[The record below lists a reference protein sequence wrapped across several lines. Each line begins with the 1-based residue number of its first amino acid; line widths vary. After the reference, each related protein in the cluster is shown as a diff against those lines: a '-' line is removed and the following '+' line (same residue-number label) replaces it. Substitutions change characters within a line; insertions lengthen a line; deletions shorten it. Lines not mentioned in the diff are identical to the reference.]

1 MSERGSLIF
10 PFTAVLGQDE
20 LKNCLILAAVDSRI
34 SGVLALGDRGT
45 AKTTT
50 VRALGQLLTHHGLDM
65 PVVEL
70 PLGASEDRVLGTMD
84 VQKALNGDVAF
95 APGILSRAH
104 GGFLYIDEVNLLDNF
119 LVDVLLDVSAS
130 GINRVER
137 DGISHTHA
145 ARFVLVGSG
154 NPEEGDLRP
163 QLEDRFGLATAVR
176 TIREPAVRSEIVR
189 RRMLFDDDEPSFFK
203 QWAEREEQVAQRIL
217 AARSRLQEVH
227 TPPHV
232 LQQIVDVCVESGTVG
247 HRAEVVLARTA
258 RAMAALAGREEV
270 TRSDVIFAAVP
281 ALQHRMTDEPGT
293 RGASASSRVKLT
305 AARVLGLRAA

>member
-1 MSERGSLIF
+1 MTTPNSLIF
-10 PFTAVLGQDE
+10 PFTAVLGQEE
-20 LKNCLILAAVDSRI
+20 LKNCLILTAVDPSI

-45 AKTTT
+45 AKTTII
-50 VRALGQLLTHHGLDM
+50 RALGQLLTNHGLGM

-70 PLGASEDRVLGTMD
+70 PLGSSEDRVLGTMD
-84 VQKALNGDVAF
+84 LQKALNGDVAF

-104 GGFLYIDEVNLLDNF
+104 GGFLYIDEVNLLDDF

-130 GINRVER
+130 GVNRVER

-163 QLEDRFGLATAVR
+163 QLKDRFGLATEVR
-176 TIREPAVRSEIVR
+176 TIREAAVRAEIAR
-189 RRMLFDDDEPSFFK
+189 RRMLFDDDEPSFFH
-203 QWAEREEQVAQRIL
+203 QWSEREEQVAQRIL
-217 AARSRLQEVH
+217 AARTHLHSVH

-232 LQQIVDVCVESGTVG
+232 LQQIVEVCVESGAVG

-258 RAMAALAGREEV
+258 RAIAALAGREEV

-281 ALQHRMTDEPGT
+281 ALQHRMADGPGT
-293 RGASASSRVKLT
+293 RGASASSQVKLT